1 MKLRIAAVVALA
13 ALTLLAGCNK
23 GASNNANGTTTSGNS
38 NAMPG
43 FTPAVTPT
51 TATTST
57 PTTTANAATPTEA
70 FQLYFEAVKRND
82 GAAVKSL
89 FSRATIKML
98 EDRAAKTKK
107 SFDDVFN
114 EGFEDAKRDAQ
125 TSTYET
131 SNEKIN
137 GDRATLDVKDSKRST
152 PITLNF
158 VREGGGWKL
167 SFVDEGGD
175 DAGGDD
181 GGGDHD
187 GGH

>member
-1 MKLRIAAVVALA
+1 MKLRIAAVALV

-23 GASNNANGTTTSGNS
+23 GASNNANGTTVNGNS
-38 NAMPG
+38 NVKPAGDPVVTT
-43 FTPAVTPT
+43 TPLTTTPLG
-51 TATTST
+51 T
-57 PTTTANAATPTEA
+57 PTTTASAATPTEA
-70 FQLYFEAVKRND
+70 FQLYLEAVKRND
-82 GAAVKSL
+82 APAVKSL
-89 FSRATIKML
+89 FSRATLKML
-98 EDRAAKTKK
+98 EERAEKSKK

-125 TSTYET
+125 SSTYET

-137 GDRATLDVKDSKRST
+137 GDRATLDVKDSKRGK

-158 VREGGGWKL
+158 VREGGWKL

-175 DAGGDD
+175 DAGGDE
-181 GGGDHD
+181 